1 MSVNVV
7 LKPRNGPPTR
17 EEDRRIRQFILK
29 QNDFIRGLEARVS
42 EAKVE
47 VKACGGHIRMLETG
61 ILGGRAMLDG
71 LRTAVTPLLEA
82 LVDVKASVIIEG
94 EANVDSQPD
103 AGSYRSILSNLSTQ
117 KESILSTLE
126 TSITSLQ
133 HEEDHMSKHLAK
145 LELELHGWRESL
157 VQSRNY
163 LEHCSESLSHAT
175 SDLFKAKCSLKAHWK
190 LPIEIWREIF
200 RNALHSTFMHF
211 LAEADDKPFH
221 PFTLTIASVCRAWR
235 TIVLQD
241 PTMFSNITG
250 HASSFWLPCAKY
262 LLDLFLERTVEPFT
276 VVINSSQENVPVDDS
291 NSAVCLDETGG
302 EKHYHVL
309 VRIGN
314 IDSSFSEDL
323 DEHPYHTPRE
333 LTLINNSDHLDGDI
347 FDFIA
352 PFASKFL
359 HRLII
364 KDPIPQ
370 FFEETVNLS
379 PNLTDLTYLSFEAAE
394 FSEGFDFTSLLCRQL
409 IELHIRHTKD
419 TRIPALPNVVELPE
433 LRVLGITPPST
444 EFIKCL
450 RLPKVDK
457 LVLYGTKVSR
467 NPQTPPAT
475 AVGGLYARIVELG
488 FHHWEAIDGSEK
500 VPTVIGILKKM
511 KGTCR
516 RLTKVSFFDTWVD
529 GTTLRE
535 VVAKDRR
542 KFANLTLDQCTGV
555 TQTDCIELMSLVEKL
570 VVVV

>member
-1 MSVNVV
+1 MSVHVV
-7 LKPRNGPPTR
+7 LKPRNGRPTR

-47 VKACGGHIRMLETG
+47 VEACGGHIRMLETG
-61 ILGGRAMLDG
+61 ILGGRIMLDG
-71 LRTAVTPLLEA
+71 LKTAVTPLLEA

-94 EANVDSQPD
+94 EVNVDSQPD

-126 TSITSLQ
+126 TSIASLQ

-163 LEHCSESLSHAT
+163 LEHCSESLSHAN

-200 RNALHSTFMHF
+200 RNALHSTFGLF
-211 LAEADDKPFH
+211 LAEADDKSFH

-241 PTMFSNITG
+241 PMMFSNITG
-250 HASSFWLPCAKY
+250 HVSPFWLPCAKY

-276 VVINSSQENVPVDDS
+276 VVINSSQENLPVDDS
-291 NSAVCLDETGG
+291 NGANWEYRLKLFRGFGRASL
-302 EKHYHVL
+302 
-309 VRIGN
+309 
-314 IDSSFSEDL
+314 
-323 DEHPYHTPRE
+323 PYTRE

-370 FFEETVNLS
+370 FFEETVDLS

-394 FSEGFDFTSLLCRQL
+394 FSEGFNFTSLLCRQL
-409 IELHIRHTKD
+409 IEPHIRHTKD

-433 LRVLGITPPST
+433 LRILGITPPST
-444 EFIKCL
+444 EFIKFL
-450 RLPKVDK
+450 RLPKVEK

-488 FHHWEAIDGSEK
+488 FHHWETVDGSEK

-516 RLTKVSFFDTWVD
+516 RLTKVSFDTWVD

-555 TQTDCIELMSLVEKL
+555 TQTDCIEPMSLVEKL